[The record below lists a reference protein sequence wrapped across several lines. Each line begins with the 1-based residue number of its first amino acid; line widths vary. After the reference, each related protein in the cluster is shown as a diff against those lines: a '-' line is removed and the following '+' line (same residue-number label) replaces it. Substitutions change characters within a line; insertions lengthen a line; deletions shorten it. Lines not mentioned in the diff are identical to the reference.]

1 MMEKLAPFTFF
12 ALEGVMPVSS
22 AHWSDL
28 PKAVAEH
35 RQAPPF

>member
-1 MMEKLAPFTFF
+1 MMEKLAPFSFF
-12 ALEGVMPVSS
+12 ALDGVMPVSS

-35 RQAPPF
+35 RQVLPL